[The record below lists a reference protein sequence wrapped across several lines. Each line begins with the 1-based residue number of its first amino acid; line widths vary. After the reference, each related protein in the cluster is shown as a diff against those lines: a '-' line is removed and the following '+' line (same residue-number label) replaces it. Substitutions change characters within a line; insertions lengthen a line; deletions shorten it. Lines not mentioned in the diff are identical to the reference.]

1 MLNVFTFIVIFYIL
15 SDPNERIVGGCRA
28 GHIPWYVL
36 MLFPMHDDGKC
47 GGVLINKFWVLTAA
61 HCICPG
67 PPTGKNGETG
77 KCNINEE
84 NEIKPTY
91 AIEEIKVSIRLVITQ
106 PTNVVKRTHIH
117 LNL

>member
-1 MLNVFTFIVIFYIL
+1 MSYFKL

-36 MLFPMHDDGKC
+36 IEFPMHDDAKC

-67 PPTGKNGETG
+67 PPTGSSTMGKCERNGTG
-77 KCNINEE
+77 KKSKIEPVFD
-84 NEIKPTY
+84 IKD
-91 AIEEIKVSIRLVITQ
+91 IKVSIRDFVSGNTTIELDS
-106 PTNVVKRTHIH
+106 
-117 LNL
+117 LCSL

>member
-1 MLNVFTFIVIFYIL
+1 M
-15 SDPNERIVGGCRA
+15 GGCRA

-36 MLFPMHDDGKC
+36 ILFPMHDDGKC

-91 AIEEIKVSIRLVITQ
+91 DIEEIKVSIRLAITP
-106 PTNVVKRTHIH
+106 PTNVVKRTHH
-117 LNL
+117 SPTLHFRQPFLL

>member
-1 MLNVFTFIVIFYIL
+1 MSYFIF

-36 MLFPMHDDGKC
+36 IEFPMHDDGKC

-67 PPTGKNGETG
+67 GSNRGKCEKTGTGKKSKIETTYD
-77 KCNINEE
+77 
-84 NEIKPTY
+84 IKD
-91 AIEEIKVSIRLVITQ
+91 IKVSIRSAIKP
-106 PTNVVKRTHIH
+106 PTNCEWC
-117 LNL
+117 